1 MARFQSSRWFTM
13 FPDEWGILNTDTLKA
28 ALGMPDD
35 RFASVLEALRLDN
48 TEIFARRYGVGSL
61 QIGYNSKAGGAVE
74 QEDLLDAAAGNIE
87 AGIPYRE
94 ITTEHLT
101 GILFEYQ
108 QEGTF
113 QREWYLRRKDTLFK
127 VSYECDLE
135 HKHEEI
141 AEVDAIVKN
150 LQLVRTA

>member
-1 MARFQSSRWFTM
+1 MAQFKASRWFTM
-13 FPDEWGILNTDTLKA
+13 FPDEWGILDEDTLKA

-35 RFASVLEALRLDN
+35 RFAKVLEALRLDN

-61 QIGYNSKAGGAVE
+61 QIGYNRKRGGTVE
-74 QEDLLDAAAGNIE
+74 QEDLLDAAAVNID

-94 ITTEHLT
+94 IATEYLT
-101 GILFEYQ
+101 GVLFEYQ

-113 QREWYLRRKDTLFK
+113 QREWYLRCQDTLFR

-135 HKHEEI
+135 HKHAER
-141 AEVDAIVKN
+141 AEVDVIVKN
-150 LQLVRTA
+150 LQLARIT